1 MISYKVTFLFI
12 YFIILICI
20 GISSSKKVSS
30 LSDYYVGGKKLG
42 YWIAALS
49 ARATGESGWLLIGVT
64 GMGALMG
71 VSAFWIVVG
80 EVLGVWVSWNFMAK
94 KFKAMTDEYESIT
107 ITDFLVSHFN
117 SNTNFLRFISASS
130 LSLFVVIYVSAQIDI
145 TGKTFES
152 FLDLNYY
159 TGIAIGFGIV
169 VFYIFSGGFIAVAWS
184 DFFQGA
190 LMFFGLLIL
199 PPAIFFS
206 LNETGSVIKG
216 LNEIDPGLMNV
227 WGVGGFSLINLATVL
242 GLLSI
247 GIGFMGSP
255 QVYVRFIAIRDKS
268 EIEKGKWVA
277 ILYTFL
283 TDTSAVL
290 IGILGRY
297 MFTKADYNPELI
309 LGIGG
314 EDVLSLVIG
323 QVMPTMVIGIYIAAV
338 LSAVMSTIDSLLV
351 VASSAVT
358 RDFYQKVFH
367 PNISEK
373 ALIKI
378 SKKVT
383 FFLALLALLVAVCVS
398 VLSPTRTVFWFVIF
412 GWSGIAATFCP
423 VIIMSIFWEGL
434 TEKGAIVSMF
444 TGFVSVPF
452 FKFVVP
458 LNQNIGP
465 FFEKLDVMLP
475 SVLLA
480 ILLGVCVSFLSSD

>member
-227 WGVGGFSLINLATVL
+227 WGVGGFNLINLATVL

-255 QVYVRFIAIRDKS
+255 QVYVRFITIRDKS

-383 FFLALLALLVAVCVS
+383 FFLALLALLVALCVS
-398 VLSPTRTVFWFVIF
+398 ILSPTRTVFWFVIF

-480 ILLGVCVSFLSSD
+480 ILLGVCVSFLSPD

>member
-1 MISYKVTFLFI
+1 
-12 YFIILICI
+12 
-20 GISSSKKVSS
+20 
-30 LSDYYVGGKKLG
+30 
-42 YWIAALS
+42 
-49 ARATGESGWLLIGVT
+49 
-64 GMGALMG
+64 
-71 VSAFWIVVG
+71 
-80 EVLGVWVSWNFMAK
+80 
-94 KFKAMTDEYESIT
+94 
-107 ITDFLVSHFN
+107 
-117 SNTNFLRFISASS
+117 
-130 LSLFVVIYVSAQIDI
+130 
-145 TGKTFES
+145 
-152 FLDLNYY
+152 
-159 TGIAIGFGIV
+159 
-169 VFYIFSGGFIAVAWS
+169 
-184 DFFQGA
+184 
-190 LMFFGLLIL
+190 
-199 PPAIFFS
+199 
-206 LNETGSVIKG
+206 
-216 LNEIDPGLMNV
+216 
-227 WGVGGFSLINLATVL
+227 
-242 GLLSI
+242 
-247 GIGFMGSP
+247 
-255 QVYVRFIAIRDKS
+255 
-268 EIEKGKWVA
+268 
-277 ILYTFL
+277 
-283 TDTSAVL
+283 
-290 IGILGRY
+290 

-475 SVLLA
+475 AVLLA
-480 ILLGVCVSFLSSD
+480 ILLGVCVSFLSPD